1 MISNQ
6 YEKDFL
12 DHAIKVDQSK
22 QEIVKRHKEKIASL
36 QSMAGPY
43 FETNANRKRMEANAK
58 KLKIIN
64 VNESRVD
71 THSPVINP
79 PLKKPLYDQDYIKKY
94 LAQKAFVAAN
104 TNFDSTP
111 LRTPA
116 GSLKPFSK
124 IAQPPSNDGL
134 DKPSSRNQDQVPA
147 SQSLLN
153 QKLG

>member
-12 DHAIKVDQSK
+12 DHAIKIDLTK
-22 QEIVKRHKEKIASL
+22 QEIVRRQKEKIASL
-36 QSMAGPY
+36 QSSIGPY

-64 VNESRVD
+64 VSESKVD

-94 LAQKAFVAAN
+94 LA
-104 TNFDSTP
+104 
-111 LRTPA
+111 
-116 GSLKPFSK
+116 
-124 IAQPPSNDGL
+124 
-134 DKPSSRNQDQVPA
+134 
-147 SQSLLN
+147 
-153 QKLG
+153 